1 MRTKITV
8 RSFEQVLQILRD
20 NRFDVA
26 SCPGSQTG
34 PQARSPSANMAPPPS
49 SPAIRNT
56 PAKTAADDEQHPVI
70 WITPPG
76 WVLRGN
82 ISRLVDHGNQKLFE
96 TPTAR
101 IAATAD
107 ALKAIHRFSEELRE
121 AIGEPS
127 LYNESLGTVSN
138 SYMYDRLK
146 GREPGTA
153 ARPTTTK
160 HDRREGSATL
170 TVRAYSTFSPVA
182 MIAFPFETSRTVL
195 PCFVTTKNTTSGG
208 PPLEGIVIVAEPVQS
223 PFTV

>member
-1 MRTKITV
+1 MRTKIAV

-20 NRFDVA
+20 NHFDVRA
-26 SCPGSQTG
+26 LPGVAGQVAVG
-34 PQARSPSANMAPPPS
+34 KYGAAAILAPNPKY
-49 SPAIRNT
+49 T
-56 PAKTAADDEQHPVI
+56 AKTATDDDLHPVI

-76 WVLRGN
+76 WVLRGA

-121 AIGEPS
+121 VIGEPS

-146 GREPGTA
+146 GREAPPASDA
-153 ARPTTTK
+153 A
-160 HDRREGSATL
+160 
-170 TVRAYSTFSPVA
+170 
-182 MIAFPFETSRTVL
+182 
-195 PCFVTTKNTTSGG
+195 SGH
-208 PPLEGIVIVAEPVQS
+208 
-223 PFTV
+223 

>member
-20 NRFDVA
+20 TGFDVREL
-26 SCPGSQTG
+26 PGVANRSTG
-34 PQARSPSANMAPPPS
+34 QVAVGKYGAAAVLARNPKYSE
-49 SPAIRNT
+49 
-56 PAKTAADDEQHPVI
+56 KTAAEDEQHPVI

-76 WVLRGN
+76 WVLRGK

-107 ALKAIHRFSEELRE
+107 ALKSVHRFSEELRE

-146 GREPGTA
+146 GRETGTA
-153 ARPTTTK
+153 VS
-160 HDRREGSATL
+160 D
-170 TVRAYSTFSPVA
+170 
-182 MIAFPFETSRTVL
+182 
-195 PCFVTTKNTTSGG
+195 SGH
-208 PPLEGIVIVAEPVQS
+208 
-223 PFTV
+223 